1 MTQEPSTAAAAV
13 NDRRGLAP
21 GLSLYLDL
29 LRFFLAFIVLL
40 THVQSMGYTNGVFY
54 WRAYAFGRPAVMGF
68 FVLSGFVIA
77 YVVDRRERDL
87 PSYAASRI
95 SRLYSVLLPALAL
108 TAILDAI
115 GWRLLP
121 EHYLHAPLD
130 IGVTDAPLRY
140 ALALVMASSVGIVGL
155 FQGTYDGNFI
165 PGTNAPLW
173 SLSNEVIYYLA
184 FAATIFCAGRRRIIL
199 LVVIAIVAGPMI
211 LAEYPIWLLGVG
223 VYRVLKRRP
232 PRPGLSGL
240 TFVLSWLLLIGVG
253 APSTDPWL
261 SSVVTNQIANDLV
274 VGLLFAVNIYAA
286 GGLAAFFARHLSRH
300 ATMIR
305 WLGTATFPLYLSHR
319 PVLQFVS
326 GIHVGQVGGV
336 AQTLWILGWIAAATI
351 LLTLLSE
358 PLRAMIRTRLMR
370 WWKPD
375 LVGAA
380 AVSAPT
386 A

>member
-1 MTQEPSTAAAAV
+1 MIQRPLTAAAAV
-13 NDRRGLAP
+13 NDRRSLAP

-29 LRFFLAFIVLL
+29 LRFFLAFLVLL
-40 THVQSMGYTNGVFY
+40 THVQSMGYTDGVFY
-54 WRAYAFGRPAVMGF
+54 WRAYVFGRPAVMGF

-87 PSYAASRI
+87 PSYAASRL

-130 IGVTDAPLRY
+130 IGVTNAPLRY
-140 ALALVMASSVGIVGL
+140 ALALVMANNVGIAGL
-155 FQGTYDGNFI
+155 LQGTYEGDFI
-165 PGTNAPLW
+165 PGTNGPLW
-173 SLSNEVIYYLA
+173 SLSYEVIYYIA
-184 FAATIFCAGRRRIIL
+184 FAITVFCGGRRRIIL
-199 LVVIAIVAGPMI
+199 LIAVAIVAGPTI
-211 LAEYPIWLLGVG
+211 VAEYPIWLLGVG
-223 VYRVLKRRP
+223 VYRLLKRQA
-232 PRPGLSGL
+232 PRPGLSGA
-240 TFVLSWLLLIGVG
+240 TFVLSLLLLLGVG
-253 APSTDPWL
+253 LPSNGPWL
-261 SSVVTNQIANDLV
+261 ASVVTNQILHDSI
-274 VGLLFAVNIYAA
+274 VGLLFATNIYAA
-286 GGLAAFFARHLSRH
+286 GGLGDFFVRRLSPH
-300 ATMIR
+300 TTALR
-305 WLGTATFPLYLSHR
+305 WLGAATFPLYLCHR

-326 GIHVGQVGGV
+326 GFHVGRVGGV
-336 AQTLWILGWIAAATI
+336 VQTLWILGWIAAATVV
-351 LLTLLSE
+351 LTLLSE
-358 PLRAMIRTRLMR
+358 RLRAMIRTRLMR